1 MNTETPNNEK
11 LVELAK
17 AFLSNP
23 SKETHDAFLAEDLK
37 GSAGGGDVITYSEG
51 FFGDGLVKDIAARFP
66 EAAAFAGIPGYAVS
80 TEGGRGETAPVAH
93 IDDPVSVD
101 TTAAD
106 AEFAADAD
114 GTTAQA
120 GSIDPAVR
128 EAVLSFLA
136 HPNEE
141 TYNGYFVALAQ
152 TGGAGTPDEY
162 SQEAQEK
169 LAAHLTEFYPSLAEE
184 ADESLVSADQES
196 TLEKIDAIIID
207 TSVETETRLGQLN
220 SELFAT
226 DELVRGAYC
235 QALGISPNNYES
247 EQQLVD
253 ALAEALIALEGPTI
267 GEVRLAAT
275 QSLQNNVRIKREL
288 EIKQAQADHVE
299 GRLDRRVRGKIS
311 AIMTNRYN
319 FQSRFGTLHT
329 PGAWAASDQLATAIS
344 EHFELL
350 QGNEEVTEEIIEA
363 MLAQL
368 ETGGAALTAEFEAAT
383 RGEAAINYLDRFASF
398 RARPSRS
405 APAAAEAAPAAEVAD
420 EGPAA

>member
-37 GSAGGGDVITYSEG
+37 GTAGGGDVITYSEG

-80 TEGGRGETAPVAH
+80 TEAAPVA
-93 IDDPVSVD
+93 D
-101 TTAAD
+101 AAD

-162 SQEAQEK
+162 SMEAQEK
-169 LAAHLTEFYPSLAEE
+169 LAAHLAEFYPSLAEE

-207 TSVETETRLGQLN
+207 TSVETEARLGQLS

-267 GEVRLAAT
+267 GEVRLATT

-319 FQSRFGTLHT
+319 FQHRFGTLHA
-329 PGAWAASDQLATAIS
+329 PGAWAASDLLATAIS

-405 APAAAEAAPAAEVAD
+405 APAAAEATPVAEGEGVAAVAD

>member
-11 LVELAK
+11 LLELAK

-37 GSAGGGDVITYSEG
+37 GTAGGGDVITYSEG
-51 FFGDGLVKDIAARFP
+51 FFGDGLVKDISARFP

-80 TEGGRGETAPVAH
+80 TEAAPAA
-93 IDDPVSVD
+93 D
-101 TTAAD
+101 AAD

-162 SQEAQEK
+162 SLEAQEK
-169 LAAHLTEFYPSLAEE
+169 LAAHLAEFYPSLAEE

-267 GEVRLAAT
+267 GEVRLATT

-319 FQSRFGTLHT
+319 FQHRFGTLHT
-329 PGAWAASDQLATAIS
+329 PGAWAASDLLATAIS

-383 RGEAAINYLDRFASF
+383 RGEAAIGYLDRFASF

-405 APAAAEAAPAAEVAD
+405 APAAAEATPVAEVAEGVAAVAD